1 MRPALGSCLAFASQA
16 RQRQDLTPIL
26 RTHKVGV
33 ELLQKA
39 FGHSSGRITLAYA
52 FVQDDELNAMYMTDI

>member
-1 MRPALGSCLAFASQA
+1 
-16 RQRQDLTPIL
+16 LTPIL